1 MADKRATAA
10 GRRPRTRRGQARPPG
25 HPDQLPFPHLTGYW
39 VNRLAGAF
47 RKTVDRELREHD
59 LTRRQVGTLMHV
71 HRGLAR
77 SASDLTR
84 MLRVDSTAVTR
95 MVDRLEE
102 KGLLEREP
110 DPEDGRRQLLSLTE
124 DAEALMPRVMDV
136 ARRVE
141 ARFEDDVAA
150 RDLETFHRVLMKM
163 LENVGEDHFAL
174 VPDGGEDA

>member
-1 MADKRATAA
+1 MTDKRAIRSR
-10 GRRPRTRRGQARPPG
+10 GRAVRDRRGAPPG
-25 HPDQLPFPHLTGYW
+25 HPDELPFPHLTGYW

-47 RKTVDRELREHD
+47 RTTVDRELRDHG

-102 KGLLEREP
+102 KGLIAREP
-110 DPEDGRRQLLSLTE
+110 DPEDGRRQLLALTE
-124 DAEALMPRVMDV
+124 DAEALMPEVEDV

-141 ARFEDDVAA
+141 ARFEDGVSA
-150 RDLETFHRVLMKM
+150 RDLRGFHRVLMAM
-163 LENVGEDHFAL
+163 LENVGEDHFSL
-174 VPDGGEDA
+174 VPDGEGGA

>member
-1 MADKRATAA
+1 MTDKRAATP
-10 GRRPRTRRGQARPPG
+10 RRRARADRAPGSPPG

-47 RKTVDRELREHD
+47 RTAVDRELREHD

-102 KGLLEREP
+102 RGLLVREP
-110 DPEDGRRQLLSLTE
+110 DPEDGRRQLLHLTDE
-124 DAEALMPRVMDV
+124 AEALMPLVMDV

-141 ARFEDDVAA
+141 ARFEDAVAA
-150 RDLETFHRVLMKM
+150 RDLEAFHRVLMRM

-174 VPDGGEDA
+174 VPDGGEGA